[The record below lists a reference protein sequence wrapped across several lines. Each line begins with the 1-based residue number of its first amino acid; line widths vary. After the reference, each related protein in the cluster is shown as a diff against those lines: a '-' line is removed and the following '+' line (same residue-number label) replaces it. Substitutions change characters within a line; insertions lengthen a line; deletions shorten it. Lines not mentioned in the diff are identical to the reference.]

1 MEIVSDC
8 RNQKIIKSNAGLCQM
23 YTISFVK
30 KIPTIDVEI
39 NQNLDQNQM
48 VKVDITNVKK
58 KSKIVRKNKKV
69 YAKKE
74 QSTTAKMLAL

>member
-1 MEIVSDC
+1 MEIVNDC
-8 RNQKIIKSNAGLCQM
+8 RNQKIIKSNAGLCQI
-23 YTISFVK
+23 YPISFVK

-58 KSKIVRKNKKV
+58 KSKIARKNKKV
-69 YAKKE
+69 LVL
-74 QSTTAKMLAL
+74 SDNVLF